1 MEFSMHKA
9 LSDDFVPRKSSFGAR
24 LIANHDTSL
33 PSGLR
38 RLLLL
43 ADGQRSVFTLATML
57 PDRAV
62 QDDLAELMQRGLLE
76 DASRPLQL
84 PLADRID
91 AVAAAELDLP
101 EGWESASD
109 FMVSR
114 ARESLGVM
122 AVDVIDAL
130 EHANGPE
137 ACRQAMTQWYRA
149 IRSSREGR
157 ERADLDRIKA
167 NAILRGQNA

>member
-1 MEFSMHKA
+1 MSKPFP
-9 LSDDFVPRKSSFGAR
+9 DDFVPRKSSFGAR

-43 ADGQRSVFTLATML
+43 ADGQRTVFTLATMM
-57 PDRAV
+57 PDRSV
-62 QDDLAELMQRGLLE
+62 QADLQDLCERGLLE
-76 DASRPLQL
+76 DGSRPMAV
-84 PLADRID
+84 PIADQTK
-91 AVAAAELDLP
+91 AATIELP
-101 EGWESASD
+101 EGWETASG

-137 ACRQAMTQWYRA
+137 AARQAMSQWYRA

-157 ERADLDRIKA
+157 EQADVDRITA
-167 NAILRGQNA
+167 NALMRGQQVG

>member
-1 MEFSMHKA
+1 MSEPFP
-9 LSDDFVPRKSSFGAR
+9 DDFVPRKSSFGAR
-24 LIANHDTSL
+24 LITSHDTSL

-43 ADGQRSVFTLATML
+43 ADGQRTVFTLSAMM
-57 PDRAV
+57 PDRSIQADL
-62 QDDLAELMQRGLLE
+62 QDLCERGLLE
-76 DASRPLQL
+76 DGSRLMAAPITDQ
-84 PLADRID
+84 ADAI
-91 AVAAAELDLP
+91 DLP

-109 FMVSR
+109 FMVAR

-137 ACRQAMTQWYRA
+137 AARQAMSQWYRA

-157 ERADLDRIKA
+157 EQADIDRITA
-167 NAILRGQNA
+167 NALMRGQQVG

>member
-1 MEFSMHKA
+1 MQQAFP
-9 LSDDFVPRKSSFGAR
+9 DDYVPRKSSFGAR

-43 ADGQRSVFTLATML
+43 ADGQRTVFTLATMM
-57 PDRAV
+57 PDRNIQADL
-62 QDDLAELMQRGLLE
+62 QDLCQRNLLE
-76 DASRPLQL
+76 DASVPTAV

-91 AVAAAELDLP
+91 AAEIDLP

-109 FMVSR
+109 FMVAR

-137 ACRQAMTQWYRA
+137 AARAAMSQWYRA

-157 ERADLDRIKA
+157 EQADIDRITA
-167 NAILRGQNA
+167 NALMRGQRVG

>member
-1 MEFSMHKA
+1 MNKA
-9 LSDDFVPRKSSFGAR
+9 LSDEFVPRKSNFGAR

-33 PSGLR
+33 PPGLR

-43 ADGQRSVFTLATML
+43 SDGQRTVFTLSTMM
-57 PDRAV
+57 PDRNV

-76 DASRPLQL
+76 DASRPMPT
-84 PLADRID
+84 PLGDRI
-91 AVAAAELDLP
+91 AAAEIEMP
-101 EGWESASD
+101 AGWESASD
-109 FMVSR
+109 FMVAR

-122 AVDVIDAL
+122 AIDVIDAL

-137 ACRQAMTQWYRA
+137 AARAAMSQWYRA

-157 ERADLDRIKA
+157 EQADADRLKA
-167 NAILRGQNA
+167 SAMLRGQHPG